1 MAYGMLTS
9 FALGAA
15 QGLGTAMINKYSKD
29 QDAEI
34 KAKADAEREARIE
47 EAAIRSEGRAK
58 VRADTDYARLR
69 TDTLADKESQAA
81 QDYINKA
88 TEHEYRVEDF
98 NTQERLRQQDDIA
111 KEKREAIR
119 RNDPTDID
127 YKLKNQQLESS
138 KAAELNSDTA
148 RKSQE
153 INQKVAQM
161 ELDRKT
167 QILDLQNKIQNTAD
181 ENEANKLKSKLIWL
195 EGKSDELSIQKMS
208 IDTGRIDPAT
218 RKPIEEDILIKVNK
232 ITGKWETLDVAG
244 RLKEGKPFTKEEA
257 IAVAKAEAD
266 ADPKIGV
273 RNSTW
278 FDTKGDKDNTPQ
290 YDDYV
295 NKRVVE
301 LTNTPRGMLNSKSEG
316 KTSDKVTAPKS
327 DDLNSLYNDK
337 VNIGGM
343 RKPNSQEFE
352 PSQGV
357 AKDLRKMDYQL
368 MLYGTGESKNVPKPL
383 TTLRETI
390 STWSPKSDNNDT
402 ERLITDASKLLNIK
416 PDDKIDLTDSAVRGQ
431 LMKALVK
438 QEHGGQIKGDVNK
451 IYQYIDETYG
461 STPLPSST
469 KSNTSK
475 KIISITQEK

>member
-47 EAAIRSEGRAK
+47 EAAIRSEGRASTREDLK
-58 VRADTDYARLR
+58 YNKIRA
-69 TDTLADKESQAA
+69 DTLADKETQYA
-81 QDYINKA
+81 QDYIVKGEDAQRHQEEKIADELRAQKWAVNPDNPEYKA
-88 TEHEYRVEDF
+88 KNLAMQASEQSIKASKSTVE
-98 NTQERLRQQDDIA
+98 NQDIA
-111 KEKREAIR
+111 RQVA
-119 RNDPTDID
+119 N
-127 YKLKNQQLESS
+127 LELSN
-138 KAAELNSDTA
+138 K
-148 RKSQE
+148 QE
-153 INQKVAQM
+153 INNLRDQLKT
-161 ELDRKT
+161 EPDKT
-167 QILDLQNKIQNTAD
+167 QQDKIYNR
-181 ENEANKLKSKLIWL
+181 LLML
-195 EGKSDELSIQKMS
+195 EGKSTKPSFETIDVPIYNEKGEQVKDENTGVPKYRKQLISINPISQEIKKIGGDSAARYS
-208 IDTGRIDPAT
+208 I
-218 RKPIEEDILIKVNK
+218 EDAK
-232 ITGKWETLDVAG
+232 
-244 RLKEGKPFTKEEA
+244 A
-257 IAVAKAEAD
+257 IAIAEAND
-266 ADPKIGV
+266 KFGK
-273 RNSTW
+273 RNTTF
-278 FDTKGDKDNTPQ
+278 FDTEGDKDNSQ
-290 YDDYV
+290 AYDDFV
-295 NKRVVE
+295 KARTSVWVSQE
-301 LTNTPRGMLNSKSEG
+301 KAKDGMLNSKG
-316 KTSDKVTAPKS
+316 VDKTTDVTDK
-327 DDLNSLYNDK
+327 DLNSLYADK

-402 ERLITDASKLLNIK
+402 ERLISDASKLLNIK

-438 QEHGGQIKGDVNK
+438 QEHGGQIKGDINK

-461 STPLPSST
+461 STPLTNPSNS
-469 KSNTSK
+469 SK
-475 KIISITQEK
+475 KIISITKEK